1 VTEHSYYRT
10 VSTDIQ
16 RFTEAALAH
25 LAIDDLLAE
34 LLNRVT
40 EILRSDTAAFLL
52 LEPDG
57 KVLRARAA
65 KGIEEEVEQGVRIP
79 VARGFAGRVAAERR
93 AIFIPDVDKADIYNP
108 ILREKGIR
116 SLLGVPLIVE
126 DRIVG
131 VLHVGSLAPRE
142 FTDDDRTLL
151 QFAGDRAAVAIER
164 AQLYEE
170 ERAARAEAE
179 RAIGELRAVQRITD
193 AALTALSLEELLPEL
208 LDRITQLLRSDT
220 AAFLLLEPDGK
231 VLRARAAKGVEEE
244 VRQGVRIPVGP
255 GFAGRI
261 AAERRPI
268 FIPDADHADIL
279 NPILREKGIRSLLG
293 VPLLVE
299 DRVLGVLHIG
309 SLTPREF
316 TEEDA
321 ALLQLAGDRA
331 AMAIEHAQAVEQR
344 QLAEALQRALL
355 PQDLLAIPGI
365 EAAARYMPAAEAAR
379 LGGDWYDL
387 FPLTRGH
394 VGIAIGDVVGRGLPA
409 AALMAQLR
417 TALRAYA
424 FDGHR
429 PSAVVERV
437 NRLLDT
443 LSPATMTTAA
453 LIVLDP
459 DDESATVVSA
469 GHPPPLLIDPD
480 GAARF
485 LEITPDVAMGV
496 SRVAGYH
503 TERFAVPSGSTLLV
517 YTDGVVEVRGEPL
530 DMGLERLRALAERGH
545 ENVEALCE
553 AIISELVADGRP
565 SDDVALLAV
574 RLVPLGD
581 RLIARWPA
589 MATELAGM
597 RHLLRR
603 WLLHHG
609 ADADET
615 YDIVVA
621 CQEACANAVEHA
633 YAPGEREF
641 VLEAASLGGTI
652 EIVVRDEGR
661 WRNPRGVNRGR
672 GLPLMRALMD
682 HVDVRRSDE
691 GTAVVMR
698 RALGVA
704 A

>member
-25 LAIDDLLAE
+25 LAIDD
-34 LLNRVT
+34 
-40 EILRSDTAAFLL
+40 
-52 LEPDG
+52 
-57 KVLRARAA
+57 LRARAA